1 LEDYNII
8 IEVDGDFWHGNP
20 KFYNENKGNLRD
32 HQILKRKD
40 DKIKEMLLIDS
51 DYNIIRFWE
60 DDIYHNFDYVK
71 TIILK
76 KINDNEKNNIKNI
89 KNNS

>member
-1 LEDYNII
+1 
-8 IEVDGDFWHGNP
+8 
-20 KFYNENKGNLRD
+20 
-32 HQILKRKD
+32 
-40 DKIKEMLLIDS
+40 MLLIDS